1 MEKVKLF
8 MVDDHPL
15 VLEGF
20 RSLLEQVAH
29 IDLVGT
35 ATTAAE
41 ALSFLESNRV
51 DISFLDINLPDMSGI
66 DLCKKI
72 IETYP
77 HIKCIA
83 LSTFTERSY
92 ISRMIQNGAMGYL
105 LKSST
110 KEEILQAIT
119 QVQNGGYFMNVNL
132 NLQTSEPPKTSRIL
146 TRREIEILKLIA
158 EGLTNPQIAEK
169 LFLSPLTV
177 NTHRKSLL
185 MKFEVSNTAALVKQA
200 MQLDL
205 L

>member
-1 MEKVKLF
+1 

-20 RSLLEQVAH
+20 RSLLEHVDH

-35 ATTAAE
+35 ATTGTD
-41 ALSFLESNRV
+41 ALLFLENNSI
-51 DISFLDINLPDMSGI
+51 DIAFLDINLPDMSGI

-72 IETYP
+72 VEAHPTT
-77 HIKCIA
+77 KCIA

-110 KEEILQAIT
+110 KDEILQAIA

-132 NLQTSEPPKTSRIL
+132 NIQTSEPAKTSRIL

-169 LFLSPLTV
+169 LFLSTLTV

-205 L
+205 I